1 MIIVLS
7 AGEPMK
13 LRSGGI
19 VEIPDRRASP
29 HRFEIEDVRQD
40 FLLGPDLGNEGSE
53 ELAGVYSGHTTP
65 FQSVG
70 SSR

>member
-13 LRSGGI
+13 LRSGGV

-40 FLLGPDLGNEGSE
+40 FLLGADLANEGSE
-53 ELAGVYSGHTTP
+53 EVARVYSGHTTP

-70 SSR
+70 SC